1 MGRLA
6 PPSETAVRFAALVV
20 ALAACGGSNEDAV
33 EPATE
38 NRVQTTTEAGPA
50 EPIVVKL
57 EEVNDS
63 GQAGTATLVP
73 GKVGRIE
80 TFDVRL
86 VIEPTLDSPQMA
98 HVHRVTCAE
107 YANVKDI
114 NEQIATVQ
122 SPLADVRDGKSES
135 KNVPGSIAAGE
146 FSINVHE
153 PAHPF
158 PAVACGDIPRGGQ

>member
-1 MGRLA
+1 M
-6 PPSETAVRFAALVV
+6 AVGFVALVV
-20 ALAACGGSNEDAV
+20 ALAACGGSSNDAV

-38 NRVQTTTEAGPA
+38 NRVQATTSASPA

-63 GQAGTATLVP
+63 GQSGTATLVP
-73 GKVGRIE
+73 GKVGTIE
-80 TFDVRL
+80 TFEVRL
-86 VIEPTLDSPQMA
+86 EIEPTLDSPQMA

-107 YANVKDI
+107 YAKVKGI
-114 NEQIATVQ
+114 NEQIATVH

-135 KNVPGSIAAGE
+135 KNVPGSIATGE

-158 PAVACGDIPRGGQ
+158 PAVACGDIPSGGQ